1 MGYIGNQSAV
11 AIYSNINTFRGKV
24 ANLTALSAVSGMMSG
39 DVYVTKDNNHAHMY
53 TGTIWVDLGEI
64 RGPQGPAGVGI
75 LSIRR
80 TTGDGSAGTVDTY
93 TVTYSDAT
101 TITFDVYNGKNGI
114 TWYTG
119 TTAPDAGV
127 GVDGDLYFNM
137 LTNYYYRKETGVWSP
152 KGTLRGEAFSANAS
166 GTLVGRA
173 VYDNEITGFGYIVL
187 DAAVPTLYFKLSDNA
202 GDWDSGTAVGK
213 GAGIS
218 TITKTGTVGNVDTYT
233 ITYDDFRTST
243 FEITNANIDDTVE
256 ALDKTWSSSKT
267 REEIVKSKPSIAFL
281 MAYSN

>member
-101 TITFDVYNGKNGI
+101 TITFDVTNGKNGI

-137 LTNYYYRKETGVWSP
+137 LTNYYFRKETGVWSI

-173 VYDNEITGFGYIVL
+173 AYDNELTGFGYTVL

-202 GDWDSGTAVGK
+202 CDWDSGTAVGK

-233 ITYDDFRTST
+233 ITYDDFSTST